1 MAYENLKAAIKQAI
15 KQNGNQEITGNL
27 LQSTLLN
34 VVNTIGADYK
44 FLGFATP
51 STVPPTSEEGNLF
64 YFAIIP
70 GNYSNFKTNTGNLVI
85 TIENGVFFFTKNA
98 TDSYWSSNKIFEI
111 VQITGEAEDK
121 VMSQKATSTELNKKF
136 DKASIAKESGD
147 AEDKVMS
154 QKAVST
160 KLSELVKS
168 LKDEFSY
175 KGIAQPTTNPGV
187 PDSNVFYIAGE
198 GTYTNFS
205 NLIIEAGQLGIL
217 KWDGS
222 WHKEVLEIGTGGGN
236 MILNWN
242 TDVATTR
249 KQVLSKY
256 RKSGVQISYKDSSK
270 GWINEQYTGITFT
283 DTEWEKDTNWKQI
296 AFVSQLNKSI
306 EAIEQIVSVNSN
318 TISDNKYSINVLES
332 AEMTLESVYLSKN
345 GEIIASGSSKYK
357 LSLITLNTGYCYS
370 IDSNNIPTYKAAVL
384 NSKEDFKVGGVADYL
399 ITEETEFDLRSST
412 APVYLAV
419 VIYYNSYSNLS
430 VDSSIPLYKETDANK
445 SDIQAI
451 HKKNS
456 DISTVSTLLSSD
468 FQQLDDNTI
477 ISKVIDWE
485 NNQYCYIDTPSYLL
499 NGMYYQIKVQRA
511 IKNGD
516 TYLLLNEKEDMACS
530 IGISKH
536 VDSYF
541 RLKIQKVSMVM
552 GHTSNPINTTEF
564 SVNGIKLNM
573 YESSLPNISC
583 IFSPANTI
591 KAEWDT
597 YRNEFGTPNENM
609 MHTVFVPISSRKIK
623 LGFKKKADYNSYT
636 TINVIAYR
644 PKSKGSSVTLK
655 TFDITN
661 SFVTEIE
668 VPNEY
673 SAVALSSSSR
683 EYELLYIGY
692 EDIDVYEKPK
702 RDQTSMFGPWS
713 LINRDETITIRT
725 AVGSSICLDCRDIAY
740 VLPRFYSVERVQNEA
755 SICWFSSIDQTKM
768 TESIMYSVPYCAKQF
783 RNVIK
788 VPYGAAM
795 CILPASYSR
804 GGGATL
810 IYKGE
815 EEEFEKSLY
824 NIDGYNGNDVSINPM
839 KYDHYISWRMIAP
852 LPTYGTGTQLLNGQG
867 AAVYGDYLISGQGSG
882 TNNVDKPPFFILCSH
897 LDGRFIALMRVEN
910 ALDELWHAGSM
921 SFTRQFYDVNDEF
934 PLIIIGGNHDAEVVN
949 TNPYALNVCRIYKNE
964 NGEYTMTRIQ
974 KILLNFDGYF
984 FPEILGI
991 CNDKKVLYLSAH
1003 KNDKTKTQVFKTT
1016 LPDYSDIKVIESEIT
1031 ITRDDVTYLNEIP
1044 YLVMRQDG
1052 TFYNGKLYLLK
1063 GSILGSYQYGGS
1075 NPSNEALGFYV
1086 FDGES
1091 GELLNKCDFRRM
1103 PFEPEG
1109 IDVYNGEMVLT
1120 TLRPTYI
1127 LRLRFEV

>member
-1 MAYENLKAAIKQAI
+1 MGTTKLNIGKIPISKGEYHEGTTYQRLNQVTMLGSTYQSKIDDNTSAPAQMDADGAVENINTDKWLCIAVGNSSVSRKVVYNNETSGLEAGNVQEAIDELSNK
-15 KQNGNQEITGNL
+15 KEDKET
-27 LQSTLLN
+27 
-34 VVNTIGADYK
+34 VNTALGNK
-44 FLGFATP
+44 FD
-51 STVPPTSEEGNLF
+51 
-64 YFAIIP
+64 
-70 GNYSNFKTNTGNLVI
+70 
-85 TIENGVFFFTKNA
+85 KNSVA
-98 TDSYWSSNKIFEI
+98 QES
-111 VQITGEAEDK
+111 GEAEDK
-121 VMSQKATSTELNKKF
+121 VMSQKAVSDKFKEL
-136 DKASIAKESGD
+136 I
-147 AEDKVMS
+147 
-154 QKAVST
+154 T
-160 KLSELVKS
+160 S
-168 LKDEFSY
+168 LKAEFSY
-175 KGIAQPTTNPGV
+175 KGIAQPTTNPGT
-187 PDSNVFYIAGE
+187 PDNNVFYIAGE

-205 NLIIEAGQLGIL
+205 NLIIEVGQLGIL

-222 WHKEVLEIGTGGGN
+222 WHKEVLEIGAGGGN
-236 MILNWN
+236 MILDWN

-256 RKSGVQISYKDSSK
+256 RKPGVQISYKDPSK

-283 DTEWEKDTNWKQI
+283 DTEWEKDTNWEQI

-306 EAIEQIVSVNSN
+306 EAIEQIVSVNGN
-318 TISDNKYSINVLES
+318 TISDNKYGINISDS
-332 AEMTLESVYLSKN
+332 AEMTLESAYFNKYGEITTAGSKN
-345 GEIIASGSSKYK
+345 K
-357 LSLITLNTGYCYS
+357 LSLITLIPGYRYS
-370 IDSNNIPTYKAAVL
+370 IDSEGIPTYKAAVL
-384 NSKEDFKVGGVADYL
+384 NSKEDFKVGGVVDYL

-412 APVYLAV
+412 APVYLV
-419 VIYYNSYSNLS
+419 VALYYNGSSNVS
-430 VDSSIPLYKETDANK
+430 VDSSIPLYKEINDNK
-445 SDIQAI
+445 SDIQTI

-516 TYLLLNEKEDMACS
+516 TYLLLKEKEDMACS

-536 VDSYF
+536 VDSCF
-541 RLKIQKVSMVM
+541 RLKIQKVSMVR
-552 GHTSNPINTTEF
+552 GHPSNPINTTEF

-573 YESSLPNISC
+573 YVGSSPNISC
-583 IFSPANTI
+583 MFSPANTI
-591 KAEWDT
+591 KASWDN

-636 TINVIAYR
+636 EICVIAYR
-644 PKSKGSSVTLK
+644 PQSKGSSVTLK
-655 TFDITN
+655 TFTITN

-713 LINRDETITIRT
+713 LNRDKTITIRT
-725 AVGSSICLDCRDIAY
+725 AGGPSICVDCRDVAY
-740 VLPRFYSVERVQNEA
+740 ILPRFYSVEKVQSES
-755 SICWFSSIDQTKM
+755 SISWFSSIDQTKM
-768 TESIMYSVPYCAKQF
+768 TESIMYSVPYCAKDF

-795 CILPASYSR
+795 CILPAAYSKD
-804 GGGATL
+804 GGATL

-824 NIDGYNGNDVSINPM
+824 NIDGYNGNDVGINPM

-852 LPTYGTGTQLLNGQG
+852 LPTYGAGTQLLNGQG

-882 TNNVDKPPFFILCSH
+882 TNNVDLPPFFILCSH

-949 TNPYALNVCRIYKNE
+949 TNPYALNVCRIYKKE

-991 CNDKKVLYLSAH
+991 DNDKKVLYLSAH
-1003 KNDKTKTQVFKTT
+1003 KNDKTKTEVFKTT
-1016 LPDYSDIKVIESEIT
+1016 LPDYSNINAIESEIT
-1031 ITRDDVTYLNEIP
+1031 ITRDNVTYLNEIP

-1063 GSILGSYQYGGS
+1063 GAILGSYQYGGS
-1075 NPSNEALGFYV
+1075 NPSGEALGFYV

-1127 LRLRFEV
+1127 LRLRFEI